1 MNKLNNLLQ
10 SITILSEEQLKQF
23 EMYAN
28 ILQVESKKYN
38 LTTITDLEDI
48 YVKHF
53 YDSLLLAKMVNL
65 NQNIKLA
72 DLGSGAGFPGIPLK
86 IAFPNLDITLIEP
99 TTKRCKF
106 LEQVIEKLN
115 LQKIKVINDR
125 AENYV
130 EKKRES
136 FDLLTARAVAPLNI
150 LLELA
155 IPLLKINGEF
165 IALKGSNAEEEMK
178 EAQNALKKLSARL
191 TNQLTLDL
199 PNDKGTRSI
208 LEIQKVKA
216 TNSIYPRQYAKIK
229 KQPL

>member
-130 EKKRES
+130 EKERES

>member
-53 YDSLLLAKMVNL
+53 YDSLLLTKMVNL

-130 EKKRES
+130 EKERES

-199 PNDKGTRSI
+199 PNDKGTRII

>member
-130 EKKRES
+130 EKEREL

>member
-53 YDSLLLAKMVNL
+53 YDSLLIAKMVNL

-130 EKKRES
+130 EKEREL

>member
-53 YDSLLLAKMVNL
+53 YDSLLIAKMVNL

-130 EKKRES
+130 EKERES